1 MKHNLRTFGLFD
13 PYILGIAEVRRYPHC
28 GHGHGIT
35 KRRKVMNREIESDD
49 LIDLGAVSENTK
61 GGPWGVDDYRGSLM
75 IGGAG
80 LTQD

>member
-1 MKHNLRTFGLFD
+1 
-13 PYILGIAEVRRYPHC
+13 
-28 GHGHGIT
+28 
-35 KRRKVMNREIESDD
+35 MNREPELDG

-75 IGGAG
+75 IGDAG